1 MKNMFSS
8 KTASDAIPAVPD
20 VSSEMLQTASKA
32 VDSTREFANDALD
45 QAESTVRAF
54 RHNIDPVGDMLA
66 ATAQKLAKQSLDMAS
81 DAKDYAQHALNRAA
95 KVSTRYVSD
104 QPVRSVLM
112 AAAVGAAVATLISY
126 ARGGRSR
133 KRY

>member
-1 MKNMFSS
+1 MNMPDS
-8 KTASDAIPAVPD
+8 KPASVAIPKVRPVP
-20 VSSEMLQTASKA
+20 EELLQSATKA
-32 VDSTREFANDALD
+32 MDSTREFANDALD
-45 QAESTVRAF
+45 QAEHTVRSF
-54 RHNIDPVGDMLA
+54 RSNIDPVGDMLA
-66 ATAQKLAKQSLDMAS
+66 ATAQKLARQSLDMAS

-126 ARGGRSR
+126 ARGGRSHN
-133 KRY
+133 RY

>member
-1 MKNMFSS
+1 MNMPNS
-8 KTASDAIPAVPD
+8 KIASDVMPKVHQASA
-20 VSSEMLQTASKA
+20 EMLQTAGKA

-54 RHNIDPVGDMLA
+54 RNNIDPVGDMLA
-66 ATAQKLAKQSLDMAS
+66 ATAQKLARQSLDMAS

-112 AAAVGAAVATLISY
+112 AAAVGAAVATLISF

-133 KRY
+133 NRY

>member
-1 MKNMFSS
+1 MSLLNS
-8 KTASDAIPAVPD
+8 KKIQDVMPHAHHDADAL
-20 VSSEMLQTASKA
+20 LQSASKA
-32 VDSTREFANDALD
+32 MDSTRDFANDTLE
-45 QAESTVRAF
+45 QAEHKVRAF

-66 ATAQKLAKQSLDMAS
+66 ATAQKLARQSLDMAT

-112 AAAVGAAVATLISY
+112 AAAVGAVVATLISY
-126 ARGGRSR
+126 ARGRPNGR
-133 KRY
+133 Y

>member
-1 MKNMFSS
+1 MNMFSS
-8 KTASDAIPAVPD
+8 KTASDAIPAVPH

-126 ARGGRSR
+126 ARGGRSHN
-133 KRY
+133 RY

>member
-8 KTASDAIPAVPD
+8 KTASDAIPAVHKASD
-20 VSSEMLQTASKA
+20 EILQTATK
-32 VDSTREFANDALD
+32 VMDSSRDLAKDALD
-45 QAESTVRAF
+45 QAEHTVRAF
-54 RHNIDPVGDMLA
+54 RNNIDPVGDMLA
-66 ATAQKLAKQSLDMAS
+66 ATAQRLAKQSLDMAS

-126 ARGGRSR
+126 SRGRPHN
-133 KRY
+133 RY